1 MKFVKVFDPPH
12 FYFWH
17 FEIIYDKNDKKEVEK
32 WKKMK

>member
-17 FEIIYDKNDKKEVEK
+17 FEIIFDENDKEEVRK
-32 WKKMK
+32 